1 MQGTPGRT
9 PDLGSGPVFRH
20 LDAEER
26 AELEG
31 LMEPAYFDAGQAI
44 FREGGPEERLYVI
57 TAGTVEVHKRGLR
70 GRRPHLAAGGAPA
83 GGPGRGGRL
92 SVIPAG
98 TGAGHRRVLR
108 GRRQHLA
115 TVGAPTVV
123 GEMGLLTE
131 PRAAA
136 TVEAVTPVEAHG
148 IGRDRLLEMLDDD
161 SPAACKLVYEIGR
174 TLAERMA
181 KTDDTVAE
189 VIVRLEDARPGTGE
203 ADVFRDRLVRDWSF

>member
-57 TAGTVEVHKRGLR
+57 TAGTVEVHKR
-70 GRRPHLAAGGAPA
+70 
-83 GGPGRGGRL
+83 
-92 SVIPAG
+92 
-98 TGAGHRRVLR
+98 VLR

-115 TVGAPTVV
+115 TAGAPPAV
-123 GEMGLLTE
+123 GDVGLPTRA
-131 PRAAA
+131 RAAA
-136 TVEAVTPVEAHG
+136 PVHA
-148 IGRDRLLEMLDDD
+148 
-161 SPAACKLVYEIGR
+161 P
-174 TLAERMA
+174 
-181 KTDDTVAE
+181 
-189 VIVRLEDARPGTGE
+189 P
-203 ADVFRDRLVRDWSF
+203 